1 MAVKPLMLVTNRHDT
16 NEEVK
21 EKVLS
26 AHCAAADVRRIAGS

>member
-1 MAVKPLMLVTNRHDT
+1 MESEK

-26 AHCAAADVRRIAGS
+26 EKGDKEEEDKPKDAEEE